1 MPRRAVSS
9 EAKQNTCPK
18 DFPMYFA
25 SDNWAGASEPIM
37 NALARH
43 RSGFEPAYG
52 EGALSEAIE
61 KKFQRIFETDCTVFV
76 VATGTAANALALSAL
91 TGPAGTVFCHKE
103 AHIRV
108 DECGAPEFLTSGAR
122 MWGLDG
128 KHGKLDPAAL
138 AIGFQEVPHGVVHHG
153 QPSAIS
159 LTQATEFGTLYSIE
173 EITSLTAQAK
183 ANGLAVHM
191 DGARFTNALVAL
203 GVTPAEMT
211 WKAGVDV
218 LSFGATK
225 NGAWCAEAVVFF
237 NKDYARDF
245 MYRRKRAGQLFSK
258 MRFAAAQ
265 FEGYFENDHWLD
277 NARHSNALA
286 ARLADGLNAL
296 DHSRTAWPCQSNE
309 VFAIVPKS
317 KASAAEAA
325 GAVFHSWPTF
335 GLAPEDSPAE
345 DECLLRLVTSFATT
359 SEDVDSFLDC
369 MK

>member
-1 MPRRAVSS
+1 
-9 EAKQNTCPK
+9 
-18 DFPMYFA
+18 MYFA

-37 NALARH
+37 NALMRH
-43 RSGFEPAYG
+43 KDGYDPAYG
-52 EGALSEAIE
+52 AGDLSNSVENR
-61 KKFQRIFETDCTVFV
+61 FQQIFETDCAVFV
-76 VATGTAANALALSAL
+76 VGTGTAANALALSAL

-128 KHGKLDPAAL
+128 QYGKLTPEAL
-138 AIGFQEVPHGVVHHG
+138 AVGFQEVPHGVVHHG

-159 LTQATEFGTLYSIE
+159 LTQATEVGTIYSIKDIE
-173 EITSLTAQAK
+173 ALCATAK
-183 ANGLAVHM
+183 NNGLAVHM
-191 DGARFTNALVAL
+191 DGARFANALVTL

-237 NKDYARDF
+237 NKDYAKDF

-258 MRFAAAQ
+258 MRFATAQ

-277 NARHSNALA
+277 NARHSNAMA
-286 ARLADGLNAL
+286 SRLVAGLDAMS
-296 DHSRTAWPCQSNE
+296 HTRTAWPTGSNE

-317 KASAAEAA
+317 AAQRAEAA
-325 GAVFHSWPTF
+325 GAVFYDWPSF
-335 GLAPEDSPAE
+335 GLAPEDCPKE
-345 DECLLRLVTSFATT
+345 DETLLRLVCSFATRPQ
-359 SEDVDSFLDC
+359 DVDQFLDC
-369 MK
+369 LK

>member
-1 MPRRAVSS
+1 
-9 EAKQNTCPK
+9 
-18 DFPMYFA
+18 MYFA

-37 NALARH
+37 NALMRH
-43 RSGFEPAYG
+43 KDGYEPAYG
-52 EGALSEAIE
+52 DGPICESIE
-61 KKFQRIFETDCTVFV
+61 QRFQEIFETDCSVFV
-76 VATGTAANALALSAL
+76 VGTGTAANALALSAL

-128 KHGKLDPAAL
+128 KHGKLSKEAL
-138 AIGFQEVPHGVVHHG
+138 QIGFQEVPHGVVHHG

-159 LTQATEFGTLYSIE
+159 LTQATEIGTLYSVE
-173 EITSLTAQAK
+173 EITQLSAQAK
-183 ANGLAVHM
+183 DNGLAVHM
-191 DGARFTNALVAL
+191 DGARFANALVTL

-237 NKDYARDF
+237 NKDYAKDF
-245 MYRRKRAGQLFSK
+245 IYRRKRAGQLFSK

-277 NARHSNALA
+277 NAHHSNAMA
-286 ARLADGLNAL
+286 ARLVKGLEAM
-296 DHSRTAWPCQSNE
+296 DHTRVAWPSGSNE
-309 VFAIVPKS
+309 VFAIVPKQAAQ
-317 KASAAEAA
+317 KATAA
-325 GAVFHSWPTF
+325 GAVFYDWPSF
-335 GLAPEDSPAE
+335 GLDPEECPGE
-345 DECLLRLVTSFATT
+345 DEVLLRLVSSFSTT
-359 SEDVDSFLDC
+359 TEEVDQFLDC
-369 MK
+369 LK

>member
-1 MPRRAVSS
+1 
-9 EAKQNTCPK
+9 
-18 DFPMYFA
+18 MYFA

-37 NALARH
+37 NALMRH
-43 RSGFEPAYG
+43 KDGYEPAYG
-52 EGALSEAIE
+52 DGPICESIE
-61 KKFQRIFETDCTVFV
+61 QRFQEIFETDCSVFV
-76 VATGTAANALALSAL
+76 VGTGTAANALALSAL

-128 KHGKLDPAAL
+128 KHGKLSQEAL
-138 AIGFQEVPHGVVHHG
+138 QIGFQEVPHGVVHHG

-159 LTQATEFGTLYSIE
+159 LTQATEIGTLYSVE
-173 EITSLTAQAK
+173 EITQLSAQAK
-183 ANGLAVHM
+183 DNGLAVHM
-191 DGARFTNALVAL
+191 DGARFANALVTL

-237 NKDYARDF
+237 NKDYAKDF
-245 MYRRKRAGQLFSK
+245 IYRRKRAGQLFSK

-277 NARHSNALA
+277 NARHSNAMA
-286 ARLADGLNAL
+286 ARLVKGLEAM
-296 DHSRTAWPCQSNE
+296 DHTRVAWPSGSNE
-309 VFAIVPKS
+309 VFAIVPKQAAQ
-317 KASAAEAA
+317 KATAA
-325 GAVFHSWPTF
+325 GAVFYDWPSF
-335 GLAPEDSPAE
+335 GLDPEECPGE
-345 DECLLRLVTSFATT
+345 DEVLLRLVSSFSTT
-359 SEDVDSFLDC
+359 TEEVDQFLDC
-369 MK
+369 LK